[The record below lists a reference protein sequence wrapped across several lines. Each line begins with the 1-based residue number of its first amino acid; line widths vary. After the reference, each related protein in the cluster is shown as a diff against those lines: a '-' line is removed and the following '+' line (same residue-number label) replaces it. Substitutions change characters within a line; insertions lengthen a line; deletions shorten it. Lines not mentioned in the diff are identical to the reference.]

1 MVTASSSPRRPL
13 ATQAI
18 DEHTGVR
25 SSADELVLARP
36 LARGRPL
43 VGYGLVVTGA
53 LLGGINATVAKVT
66 IVSGDVSA
74 VRLAQF
80 RALTAAALLLAGL
93 TVAGRRRIVPPRRQL
108 PFLVAFGVVGLAL
121 AQASY
126 FLSIERLEIGVALL
140 IVNVSIVFVATWGRL
155 VGSEQAGT
163 RLWIAIV
170 LALAG
175 LALVVE
181 AWRVAALDAL
191 GVTAALVAALTYS
204 TYILLADRNARLG
217 GHASVFVAWGFAFA
231 SVFWAVAQP
240 WWNFP
245 FERLDDRV
253 SLLGRLGAHTGPVWL
268 LLLYVV
274 PFGTVGVFV
283 LYAAALRY
291 ISPTHVMLVG
301 VLEPVFATVV
311 AFAWLGET
319 LAPPQLVGAVL
330 VVGALLLAQSAR
342 VRAPREPSQPPR

>member
-1 MVTASSSPRRPL
+1 M
-13 ATQAI
+13 
-18 DEHTGVR
+18 DEHTHVP
-25 SSADELVLARP
+25 SSADEVVSLPRP

-43 VGYGLVVTGA
+43 VGYALVLIGA
-53 LLGGINATVAKVT
+53 FFGGVNATVAKVT

-74 VRLAQF
+74 VRLAQL
-80 RALTAAALLLAGL
+80 RAVAAAVLLLAGL
-93 TVAGRRRIVPPRRQL
+93 ALGRRHGILPARRQL

-121 AQASY
+121 AQSSY

-140 IVNVSIVFVATWGRL
+140 MVNIAIVFVAAWGRF
-155 VGSEQAGT
+155 VGSEEADT
-163 RLWIAIV
+163 RLWLAIV

-181 AWRVAALDAL
+181 AWRGAKLDAL
-191 GVTAALVAALTYS
+191 GVAAALVAALTYS
-204 TYILLADRNARLG
+204 TYILLADRNARRG
-217 GHASVFVAWGFAFA
+217 GSASVFVAWGFVFA
-231 SVFWAVAQP
+231 SLFWAIVQP
-240 WWNFP
+240 WWTFP
-245 FERLDDRV
+245 FQRLDDRV
-253 SLLGRLGAHTGPVWL
+253 SLLGRLGPHDGPVWL

-301 VLEPVFATVV
+301 VLEPVFGTVV

-319 LAPPQLVGAVL
+319 LAPPQIAGGIL
-330 VVGALLLAQSAR
+330 VVSALLLAQSAR
-342 VRAPREPSQPPR
+342 VRTRAEPPQPPP